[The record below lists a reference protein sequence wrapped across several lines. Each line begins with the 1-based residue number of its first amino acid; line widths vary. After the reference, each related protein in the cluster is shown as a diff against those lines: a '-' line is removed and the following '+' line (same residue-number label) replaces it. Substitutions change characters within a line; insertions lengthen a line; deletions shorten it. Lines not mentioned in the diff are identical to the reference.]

1 MIEFGDIKLKP
12 TRLNGKKNF
21 KGAKIYPRELDRQAF
36 FIVDFERDLIPKWAQ
51 DEYQRKLQEAATNGL
66 NPDLVPKPTTK
77 YLLQIVYE
85 NKAWKLWT
93 GDREL
98 WDILEQYEE
107 ADGLPVYVV
116 GEVDFSERFPKL
128 SFVSPKKYGLTSP
141 SDAELDRLLTQL
153 NLKQQ
158 L

>member
-1 MIEFGDIKLKP
+1 MTAEVYSPQYGGKRYPIPDMMGEIADMRNIEDSFDYVVSHLEC
-12 TRLNGKKNF
+12 
-21 KGAKIYPRELDRQAF
+21 ADQREHIR
-36 FIVDFERDLIPKWAQ
+36 PHK
-51 DEYQRKLQEAATNGL
+51 AA
-66 NPDLVPKPTTK
+66 
-77 YLLQIVYE
+77 YC
-85 NKAWKLWT
+85 
-93 GDREL
+93 L